1 MIGRVPSTEV
11 LACSPGPGKVDGM
24 RIGLVRYLNA
34 RPLDHGF
41 RTGAP
46 GTPASVECI
55 EEIPSR
61 LYAMLGAGELDAAL
75 ISSVECL
82 RNRERFSFCR
92 SVGVCTRTEADSILY
107 LQCKSSYKKGEPAP
121 PLRPVSGVLA
131 DVGSRTS
138 VALLQVLYHARNG
151 TLPEITSLSPGEIPD
166 RLDKNHGGLLIGDG
180 ALAFLDR
187 PAEDRERFEVY
198 DLARLWYESEGLPFI
213 FALWAYPLSAP
224 VEDSVFEASLQA
236 GETSIDDIVAAA
248 SYPDARRYLTQ
259 ILHYRV
265 SEGDLRGLARFQERL
280 DTCGLL

>member
-1 MIGRVPSTEV
+1 
-11 LACSPGPGKVDGM
+11 M

-41 RTGAP
+41 RTSAP

-61 LYAMLGAGELDAAL
+61 LYAMLGAGDLDAAL

-82 RNRERFSFCR
+82 RNRERFGFCR
-92 SVGVCTRTEADSILY
+92 TVGVCTRTAADSILY
-107 LQCKSSYKKGEPAP
+107 LQRKSSYNSSPR
-121 PLRPVSGVLA
+121 PLRPVTGVLA

-138 VALLQVLYHARNG
+138 VALLQVLYHAGNAA
-151 TLPEITSLSPGEIPD
+151 LPEITPLSPAEIPD
-166 RLDKNHGGLLIGDG
+166 RLDENSGGLLIGDG

-198 DLARLWYESEGLPFI
+198 DLARLWYESEGLPFV
-213 FALWAYPLSAP
+213 FALWAYPRNAA
-224 VEDSVFEASLQA
+224 VDDAIFEASLAA
-236 GETSIDDIVAAA
+236 GETAIDEIIAAA
-248 SYPDARRYLTQ
+248 AYPDARRYLTE

-265 SEGDLRGLARFQERL
+265 SADDLRGLERFRERL
-280 DTCGLL
+280 AACDLL